1 MFYFGE
7 GQFIRGRVNDEVDS
21 LIAYLHLGAQ
31 TSAMHE
37 HLQHRWS
44 LYFKTERMLPT
55 KVLALKHA
63 HFTKVYIDIFLIENI
78 NKPLFE
84 RDTLNHLKDGIV
96 P

>member
-37 HLQHRWS
+37 HLQHRWP
-44 LYFKTERMLPT
+44 LYFKPERMLLT
-55 KVLALKHA
+55 KVLLSMPNSQRY
-63 HFTKVYIDIFLIENI
+63 T
-78 NKPLFE
+78 
-84 RDTLNHLKDGIV
+84 
-96 P
+96 